1 MIRTLIVDDDAL
13 VARTMGRMLSR
24 HVEVVDAVCDASTA
38 LARLEHDSIDVLI
51 TDFDLGPGMTG
62 RELAESVKKL
72 FPQIRIIMVS
82 GSFGAFPEQPSQGTD
97 AIDAFFPKPVRV
109 QDLLSRLQELTSSK
123 PRS

>member
-38 LARLEHDSIDVLI
+38 LQRLEVDEIDVLI

-62 RELAESVKKL
+62 LDLAQSVRERYPGV
-72 FPQIRIIMVS
+72 RIIMVS
-82 GSFGAFPEQPSQGTD
+82 GSAERPIG
-97 AIDAFFPKPVRV
+97 AIDAFFAKPVQV
-109 QDLLSRLQELTSSK
+109 AELVSRLREITK
-123 PRS
+123 PEP